1 MKKRS
6 IFISLGVI
14 LAVSIIIFV
23 IFMNKEEPDIICM
36 VGFDNNGGSS
46 VETQYIKK
54 GDTATKPISPVKEGY
69 KFLYWSYN
77 TEEFDFNTPITEDII
92 LLAEYQKKLYTIAFN
107 TVGGSS
113 IDKQKVEHGSNI
125 TKPANPT
132 KTGYEFLYWTYNG
145 EKYNFSKPVTQYMTL
160 VAKWKEVYHTVT
172 FDYDNKLVSFV
183 DVLEGSCVEVPD
195 EPIKPGYEFVC
206 WEYRGKDQEFD
217 FNTPIYEDIKL
228 IARWKPID

>member
-1 MKKRS
+1 M
-6 IFISLGVI
+6 
-14 LAVSIIIFV
+14 
-23 IFMNKEEPDIICM
+23 
-36 VGFDNNGGSS
+36 
-46 VETQYIKK
+46 
-54 GDTATKPISPVKEGY
+54 
-69 KFLYWSYN
+69 
-77 TEEFDFNTPITEDII
+77 
-92 LLAEYQKKLYTIAFN
+92 LAEYQKKLYTIAFN

-172 FDYDNKLVSFV
+172 FDYDNKLVWFV

>member
-23 IFMNKEEPDIICM
+23 IFMNKEESIYM

-54 GDTATKPISPVKEGY
+54 GETATKPISPVKEGY

-145 EKYNFSKPVTQYMTL
+145 EKYNFLKPVTQYMTL

-172 FDYDNKLVSFV
+172 FDYINKVSFV
-183 DVLEGSCVEVPD
+183 DVLEGSCVEVPE

-206 WEYRGKDQEFD
+206 WEYRDKDKEFD